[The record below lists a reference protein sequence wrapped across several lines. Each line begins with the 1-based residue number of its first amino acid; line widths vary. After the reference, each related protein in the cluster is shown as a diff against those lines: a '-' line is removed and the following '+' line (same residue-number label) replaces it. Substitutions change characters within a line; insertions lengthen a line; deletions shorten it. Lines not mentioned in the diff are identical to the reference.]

1 MELNALTLGLMVLI
15 FFAGGLIGW
24 LLRHPKTV
32 TVSPPNLE
40 REKTLAE
47 AKHQA
52 LMDDIE
58 QHLASTQQALND
70 LAGRQAK
77 LAAEL
82 NGEARI
88 EITTDTESTNTDA
101 IIPPRDYADS
111 RGQLQ

>member
-1 MELNALTLGLMVLI
+1 MELNALTLGSMLMV
-15 FFAGGLIGW
+15 FFAGGLVGW
-24 LLRHPKTV
+24 LLRQPKTV
-32 TVSPPNLE
+32 TVSPPDLE

-58 QHLASTQQALND
+58 RHLASTQQALTD
-70 LAGRQAK
+70 LADRQAK
-77 LAAEL
+77 LASDL
-82 NGEARI
+82 NGEART
-88 EITTDTESTNTDA
+88 EITTDTESTDADA

>member
-1 MELNALTLGLMVLI
+1 VELNALTLGSMLMI
-15 FFAGGLIGW
+15 FFAGGLVGW
-24 LLRHPKTV
+24 LLRQPKTV
-32 TVSPPNLE
+32 TVSPPALE

-58 QHLASTQQALND
+58 QHLASTQQVLTD
-70 LAGRQAK
+70 LADRQEK
-77 LAAEL
+77 LAAKL
-82 NGEARI
+82 NGEVRA
-88 EITTDTESTNTDA
+88 EIITDTESTDTDA